1 MPSKPPV
8 SARAP
13 STGLRARLGGALAAL
28 LASSG
33 LFAAVL
39 GAFYLASAQP
49 WLLPTPDVLEAA
61 ADCRALRTRAEHEAC
76 LSQLV
81 AARTQPAR
89 DARLAAASAPTAR
102 R

>member
-8 SARAP
+8 SARPPSAP
-13 STGLRARLGGALAAL
+13 SRARLGGALAAL
-28 LASSG
+28 MASSG
-33 LFAAVL
+33 LFAAL
-39 GAFYLASAQP
+39 FGAFYMVSAQP